1 MKRPQQRRST
11 TRPLAI
17 LRIQARRCRVRVVRI
32 KVTAVVLV
40 LEQAPQGDDILEG
53 NLLARVSD
61 DLAGDRVL
69 E

>member
-17 LRIQARRCRVRVVRI
+17 LQIQARRCRVRVVRI